1 MKNEIVINTTSAET
15 RIAVLEDGTLVEL
28 FVEHP
33 EEERMVGDVYK
44 GIVENV
50 VPGMKA
56 AFIKIGQEQNA
67 FLHFSD
73 IIDPQ
78 ILFKGIIDVDSD
90 EDEVR
95 PSKKVTDIKEK
106 DELLVQVTKE
116 PYGNKGARVTMH
128 LSLPGRFLVLV
139 PNANNIGVS
148 RKIESFKEKKRL
160 KSIARDIKP
169 EGCGLI
175 IRTVAEGKDDELL
188 RKDLRRLVQIW
199 SKIQKKAEKAS
210 PPQLIHKD
218 LAVASSVIR
227 DLFTKEI
234 NKVYV
239 DSRKLYRKI
248 LGYVKTSQPQL
259 KSRIEFYKQKL
270 PIFDSFNIENEI
282 GKSYDRKIWLKS
294 GGSIVI
300 DHTEALTSIDVN
312 SGKFIGKKGHE
323 ENSLKVNIEAAREIG
338 RQLRLRDI
346 GGLIVI
352 DFIDLEEGNNRKK
365 VYEAMKRYLKKDRAR
380 TAVLEISE
388 FGLIEMT
395 RQRVRPS
402 LLFTITDPCPYC
414 NGTGRIFSN
423 ETIVTKIEQWLKRF
437 KNSSGEKRLVLT
449 VHPEVADF
457 LVNGNGNILLKLM
470 FKHWIK
476 IDLEED
482 KMIRKDEFHFYSK
495 KSKED
500 ITREFMH

>member
-1 MKNEIVINTTSAET
+1 
-15 RIAVLEDGTLVEL
+15 
-28 FVEHP
+28 
-33 EEERMVGDVYK
+33 
-44 GIVENV
+44 
-50 VPGMKA
+50 
-56 AFIKIGQEQNA
+56 
-67 FLHFSD
+67 
-73 IIDPQ
+73 
-78 ILFKGIIDVDSD
+78 
-90 EDEVR
+90 
-95 PSKKVTDIKEK
+95 
-106 DELLVQVTKE
+106 
-116 PYGNKGARVTMH
+116 
-128 LSLPGRFLVLV
+128 
-139 PNANNIGVS
+139 
-148 RKIESFKEKKRL
+148 
-160 KSIARDIKP
+160 
-169 EGCGLI
+169 
-175 IRTVAEGKDDELL
+175 
-188 RKDLRRLVQIW
+188 
-199 SKIQKKAEKAS
+199 
-210 PPQLIHKD
+210 
-218 LAVASSVIR
+218 
-227 DLFTKEI
+227 
-234 NKVYV
+234 
-239 DSRKLYRKI
+239 
-248 LGYVKTSQPQL
+248 
-259 KSRIEFYKQKL
+259 
-270 PIFDSFNIENEI
+270 
-282 GKSYDRKIWLKS
+282 
-294 GGSIVI
+294 
-300 DHTEALTSIDVN
+300 
-312 SGKFIGKKGHE
+312 HE
-323 ENSLKVNIEAAREIG
+323 ENSLKVNIEASREIG

-437 KNSSGEKRLVLT
+437 KNSSREKRLVLT

-495 KSKED
+495 KSKKD